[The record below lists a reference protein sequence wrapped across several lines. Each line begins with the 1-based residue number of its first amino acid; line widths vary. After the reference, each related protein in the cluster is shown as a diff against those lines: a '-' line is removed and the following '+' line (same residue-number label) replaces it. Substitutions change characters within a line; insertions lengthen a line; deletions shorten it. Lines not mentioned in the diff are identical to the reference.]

1 MGSVFAPISRKSIKP
16 FFLDKIC
23 INVYSVEELIYCLG
37 ENPEILSKD
46 MFSKDLAEWLDEECN
61 ASEVS
66 SVLRRMMGQRATVL
80 QTVRE
85 LLVFAPF
92 ISNDEKERIVRV
104 IKEGEGSSDFDK
116 RKARGDFF
124 LGKERYANAIREYE
138 ALLSSVPD
146 EESDRVALVY
156 HNMGVAKA
164 RMYLFEQAGED
175 FLRAYDC
182 DDKEEHY
189 YAYIATLRFS
199 LSDMDYVKKVGD
211 DASMSNV
218 TLLLEADIENAKKQF
233 KESAEYMDF
242 MNKKEEMSE
251 TGRSAFC
258 AFLDSKI
265 NEKKEEYNRYV
276 Y

>member
-46 MFSKDLAEWLDEECN
+46 VFSKELAEWIEEECN
-61 ASEVS
+61 ASEVAAS
-66 SVLRRMMGQRATVL
+66 LRKMLGQRASVL
-80 QTVRE
+80 QIVRE
-85 LLVFAPF
+85 LLVYAPF
-92 ISNDEKERIVRV
+92 ITKEEKERILRV
-104 IKEGEGSSDFDK
+104 MKEGEGSSDFDK

-124 LGKERYANAIREYE
+124 LGKERFANAIREYE
-138 ALLSSVPD
+138 TLLLSVPG
-146 EESDRVALVY
+146 EESERVASVY

-164 RMYLFEQAGED
+164 RMFLFEQAGED

-199 LSDMDYVKKVGD
+199 LSDLEYVKKVGD
-211 DASMSNV
+211 DASMSKV
-218 TLLLEADIENAKKQF
+218 TLELEADLENAKKDF
-233 KESAEYMDF
+233 KESPEYIDF
-242 MNKKEEMSE
+242 INKKEEMNE

-258 AFLDSKI
+258 SFLDSKI